1 MELQP
6 ALETL
11 AQQISQ
17 RRGDNPFLLFLGVGV
32 ANAAGVPS
40 TAVIAR
46 AILGPQDSAQQ
57 DEAQLIQ
64 AFYQY
69 LEKLSRFARQ
79 STLQQFYSSI
89 PVPRFYQDLAIL
101 IDHGYFQQILTT
113 GVDTLLEQA
122 LEGIGKR
129 RGIDYQV
136 TSFFGA
142 ARGASR
148 KVAVQPETPTPIRIV
163 KLHGDLS
170 QSNMAITPGEI
181 ADVLLPNR
189 YAVKGALHGDLVMV
203 GYQFE
208 SPPVTEFLTWSG
220 GEIWWV
226 SPKRPPPDQ
235 IRLQLEH
242 EMHFLT
248 GTNAEPQTFF
258 GLLNIVLSRLRT
270 SNEIEMLQAA
280 LPEDEKASLIMP
292 ARPRAVAS
300 LESAQAVAL
309 SSYSSLPSG
318 PQLEEQYL
326 RGQLQ
331 QCQANLSRL
340 EQQISSTGEKN
351 VEVQIQ
357 IDYQRHQIAQ
367 LEDQLRALTYPA
379 DVVID
384 LVREVANAVRRQ
396 SNDPGAI
403 SFMRKQVNT
412 LTDEYARTP
421 PSQEVIGAAIGAT
434 ILLAERLG
442 KEVVDDEL
450 VRRLLPLA
458 PSTARRWI

>member
-1 MELQP
+1 MIVQP
-6 ALETL
+6 AFETL

-32 ANAAGVPS
+32 ADAAGIPS
-40 TAVIAR
+40 TAEIAR
-46 AILGPQDSAQQ
+46 AILTDPNTTQQ
-57 DEAQLIQ
+57 DDAQLIQ
-64 AFYQY
+64 NYYAY

-101 IDHGYFQQILTT
+101 INNGYFQQILTT
-113 GVDTLLEQA
+113 GIDTLLEQA
-122 LEGIGKR
+122 LDGLGKR

-142 ARGASR
+142 DRGTSR
-148 KVAVQPETPTPIRIV
+148 KLYTNPELQTPIRIV

-170 QSNMAITPGEI
+170 QSNMAITPDEI
-181 ADVLLPNR
+181 AAVLLPNR
-189 YAVKGALHGDLVMV
+189 AAVKGELRGDIVMV

-208 SPPVTEFLTWSG
+208 SPPVTEFLYWPG

-226 SPKRPPPDQ
+226 SPEPPPPDQ
-235 IRLQLEH
+235 IGSQGSHELHYLE
-242 EMHFLT
+242 
-248 GTNAEPQTFF
+248 GANAQPETFF

-270 SNEIEMLQAA
+270 SNELESLQAA
-280 LPEDEKASLIMP
+280 LPEDEQKSP
-292 ARPRAVAS
+292 A
-300 LESAQAVAL
+300 LEVTSRGIAPSAAPQAIV
-309 SSYSSLPSG
+309 SSVYSSLPSG

-340 EQQISSTGEKN
+340 EQQISSAGEKN

-357 IDYQRHQIAQ
+357 IDYQRRQVAQ